1 MRKKLVTLMTLLDS
15 VNLKKESNK
24 ISLLV
29 KEAASKLN
37 ALKKLGFSDKTA
49 EEIDNICKGFSMW
62 IAYRLIDHVSKE
74 LDLKM
79 HLLAR
84 RLRRSRPPEEK
95 ETSKQQEYIDYIND
109 NFRNYKSNVTYIMDW
124 VKIGLDGEYTPY
136 KNTSF
141 EELIA
146 LAKDWHDSL
155 KESGGDINYQEKNKI
170 ILDFRDSD
178 GNGYYWVNL
187 ETNRCDEESDRM
199 GHCGTTAYRNTLYS
213 LRRVVQIGR
222 GYTMNKSI
230 LTAAVTPEGKIA
242 QLKGAKNSKPQQEYH
257 QYIIPLLNMEAEDRD
272 GSSSPAIS
280 GFSSEYDS
288 ESDFKLG
295 DLSIEQVRE
304 LITTNPRLFDGIA
317 GKINI
322 AYALNEPARAAGLIG
337 RFGLSKD
344 LLDSMFKAASRNDS
358 SMSRLVEIIR
368 DPHLLFEWYQD
379 YSEHMNIKDV
389 LRYLDDNSKN
399 NIIKTYE
406 EKSGGN
412 LIGINL
418 QNFEEKIKEEEEI
431 FYDLLIIQCVYSSIN
446 QAVESAAYEKIEE
459 IVIDRLSEFGV
470 PEIIDNDVFLTIN
483 IFDFINS
490 IRKND
495 RNEVIGFLEEIES
508 TGNDLSYI
516 ASELLQRCFDEV
528 VLRQRIINTEIDD
541 VIPSKELVNEIFID
555 CLLST

>member
-62 IAYRLIDHVSKE
+62 IAYRLIDHVSRLLKFQMHDLSGQSHGKE
-74 LDLKM
+74 V
-79 HLLAR
+79 
-84 RLRRSRPPEEK
+84 
-95 ETSKQQEYIDYIND
+95 SKQNDYIDYIND

-141 EELIA
+141 EELIT

-155 KESGGDINYQEKNKI
+155 EESGGDINYQEKNKI

-187 ETNRCDEESDRM
+187 ETSRCDEESDRM

-213 LRRVVQIGR
+213 LRRVVPMGR

-230 LTAAVTPEGKIA
+230 LTAAVTPDGKIA

-257 QYIIPLLNMEAEDRD
+257 QYIVPLLNIEAENRD
-272 GSSSPAIS
+272 GSISPVIS

-288 ESDFKLG
+288 ASDFKLG
-295 DLSIEQVRE
+295 DLSREQISE
-304 LITTNPRLFDGIA
+304 LIVTNPRLFDGVA

-344 LLDSMFKAASRNDS
+344 LLDSMFKAVNRNVS
-358 SMSRLVEIIR
+358 SMSRLVDIIR
-368 DPHLLFEWYQD
+368 DPELLFRWYED
-379 YSEHMNIKDV
+379 YSVHMSIEHV
-389 LRYLDDNSKN
+389 LRYLDDKSKN

-431 FYDLLIIQCVYSSIN
+431 FYDLLIMQCVYSSIN
-446 QAVESAAYEKIEE
+446 QAAEYAAYEEIKK
-459 IVIDRLSEFGV
+459 IVIDGLSEFGV
-470 PEIIDNDVFLTIN
+470 PEIIDGDVFLTIN

-490 IRKND
+490 IYKND

-508 TGNDLSYI
+508 DGGNDLSYM
-516 ASELLQRCFDEV
+516 ASSLLQRCFDEA
-528 VLRQRIINTEIDD
+528 VLRPRIINTKIDD
-541 VIPSKELVNEIFID
+541 VISDKKVVNEIFRD
-555 CLLST
+555 CLLSA